1 MNTQAVI
8 FDMDGVLIDSEP
20 FWRQAEQEVFSD
32 LGLSLT
38 DDQCRSTAG
47 LRIAEVVD
55 LWYNRHPWP
64 GYDNAKTTG
73 VIVDR
78 VIQRVLAEG
87 TALPGVHHALD
98 MCVNNQLKIALATS
112 SPKALMDAVLTRL
125 GLKHRFIILQC
136 ADHIK
141 YAKPHPEIFLITAER
156 LAVNPLHC
164 VVVEDTI
171 NGMIAAKSA
180 RMFTVVVPEA
190 QQAADSRFSLAD
202 VQLNT
207 LLDFN
212 INVLK

>member
-20 FWRQAEQEVFSD
+20 FWRKAEQEVFSD

-38 DDQCRSTAG
+38 DNQCRSTAG
-47 LRIAEVVD
+47 LRITEVVD

-78 VIQRVLAEG
+78 VIQLVLSEG
-87 TALPGVHHALD
+87 TALPGVHYALD
-98 MCVNNQLKIALATS
+98 VCVKNNLKIALATS
-112 SPKALMDAVLTRL
+112 SPQALMDAVLTRL
-125 GLKHRFIILQC
+125 GLTQQFVVRQC

-141 YAKPHPEIFLITAER
+141 YAKPHPEIFLITAGK
-156 LAVNPLHC
+156 LMVNPLHC
-164 VVVEDTI
+164 AVIEDTL

-180 RMFTVVVPEA
+180 RMYTVVVPESH
-190 QQAADSRFSLAD
+190 QAADSRFSLAD
-202 VQLNT
+202 VQLNS

-212 INVLK
+212 IGVLQ